1 MPTNSTNHTRTLM
14 QGVDGPHISGLSR
27 ILAYRLSLVA
37 LKILAIVGKPDQ
49 RCALSVALTGVLWK
63 STCTCESTVGLL
75 CVGKTLA
82 LSSAARIFSVT
93 SQHCMRRLSTAPTN
107 LLPGTWRSFDVV
119 RADCSLGQITCD
131 VHTPTCS
138 RVRP

>member
-1 MPTNSTNHTRTLM
+1 MPTNSTNHTRPLM

-93 SQHCMRRLSTAPTN
+93 SQPLHATSLYSAHESTP
-107 LLPGTWRSFDVV
+107 RYVEEF
-119 RADCSLGQITCD
+119 
-131 VHTPTCS
+131 
-138 RVRP
+138 